1 MFTAIERCGGALV
14 RAQLRLEKF
23 NQCHGVAASMECE
36 MWEALVVDTVLN
48 RHTTGLSSAAPVAE
62 CPARVPV
69 SGGGISSLA
78 GVGLTDEPDT
88 LSQTCSL

>member
-1 MFTAIERCGGALV
+1 
-14 RAQLRLEKF
+14 
-23 NQCHGVAASMECE
+23 
-36 MWEALVVDTVLN
+36 VVDTVLN